1 MTYIN
6 EGCEFSKKEII
17 TTVVKE
23 EAVRHYK
30 NITFF
35 ENRDRVKLLNELRYN
50 SIKYFE
56 NSTLNMESGEYDE
69 NSEAVEARNR
79 INLILVTAYK
89 IIRLADI
96 KTAATS
102 SSSLIFGG
110 QGKNID
116 LILNMF
122 NLGRNNIPASVVIDY
137 IEKAIDVYNSDRLY
151 VFFRT
156 INPFFWL
163 KIYSSDL
170 EKRNLTAP
178 HTGHTQSSGKSSNA
192 VPGAMPRSGSPFPG
206 S

>member
-1 MTYIN
+1 MRFVNFI
-6 EGCEFSKKEII
+6 ERQVII
-17 TTVVKE
+17 TVIQE
-23 EAVRHYK
+23 EAARHYK
-30 NITFF
+30 DITFF
-35 ENRDRVKLLNELRYN
+35 ENRDRLKLLKELRYN
-50 SIKYFE
+50 SMQYFE
-56 NSTLNMESGEYDE
+56 NSTLNIESGEYDE
-69 NSEAVEARNR
+69 NSEAKEARDR
-79 INLILVTAYK
+79 INLILVEAYK

-137 IEKAIDVYNSDRLY
+137 IEKAIHVYNSDRPCA
-151 VFFRT
+151 FFRT

-170 EKRNLTAP
+170 EKSSLADP
-178 HTGHTQSSGKSSNA
+178 HTGHPQSSGKSSDA
-192 VPGAMPRSGSPFPG
+192 VPEAMPRS
-206 S
+206 